1 LSKVGRGLVPR
12 RAPKRRAAGDKP
24 PPYVIDSAA
33 VPTRKKFVAV
43 AGNIGAGKTELV
55 AFLCKKYGLKPFF
68 EPNDTNPYLDDF
80 YKDMKSWAFH
90 SQVYFLAHKFRIHRA
105 LEQEPGTV
113 VQDRTIYEDAE
124 IFARNLR
131 KLKLINARDWKT
143 YWELYES
150 ISPALAP
157 PDLMIFLK
165 AEVRT
170 LRERIRRRGRANE
183 RSIPTS
189 YLRRLNALYEDWAG
203 RYRMSPTL
211 VLSTDRLDYLTD
223 LVDRI
228 DLFKQIEQYL

>member
-1 LSKVGRGLVPR
+1 MPS
-12 RAPKRRAAGDKP
+12 
-24 PPYVIDSAA
+24 
-33 VPTRKKFVAV
+33 RKKFIAV

-68 EPNDTNPYLDDF
+68 EPNDTNPYLDNF
-80 YKDMKSWAFH
+80 YQDMKTWAFH
-90 SQVYFLAHKFRIHRA
+90 SQIYFLAHKFRIHRA
-105 LEQEPGTV
+105 LEQEAGTV

-131 KLKLINARDWKT
+131 RLRLINGRDWKT

-165 AEVRT
+165 APVRT
-170 LRERIRRRGRANE
+170 LRERIRSRGRANE
-183 RSIPTS
+183 RSIPTA
-189 YLRRLNALYEDWAG
+189 YLRRLNALYEDWSA
-203 RYRMSPTL
+203 RYRMSPVL

-223 LVDRI
+223 LVDRL
-228 DLFKQIEQYL
+228 DLFRQIERYL